1 MIENFFPLSRANNL
15 KRLYLKSLYSPVQ
28 WLQVEKPLQSS
39 SIHASSALTYIIFH
53 GYTEDIK
60 KYVMAFKEQTRY
72 LICQEQK
79 VLALKPDCPLAWC
92 SS

>member
-1 MIENFFPLSRANNL
+1 MIENFFLWSRENNL
-15 KRLYLKSLYSPVQ
+15 ERLYLKSLYSLVQ
-28 WLQVEKPLQSS
+28 WLRVEKPLQSS

-60 KYVMAFKEQTRY
+60 KYVMPFKEQTRY

-79 VLALKPDCPLAWC
+79 VLALTPGCPLAWC